1 MLPVDPETKKALD
14 AIDRVCETPTPT
26 GPVELD
32 AEYLRNIARIE
43 AAPSNQTGTDK
54 SWVERSWIEWRE
66 MYRNARQIRP

>member
-32 AEYLRNIARIE
+32 AEYLRNIARVE
-43 AAPSNQTGTDK
+43 AAPSNRAGTDK

-66 MYRNARQIRP
+66 MYRNAR